1 VRWPIRRKQK
11 TAKDKQ
17 ASSVD
22 SREDPSI
29 SEVRQQQRT
38 WVPRLEL
45 DKAAILWNSSIRE
58 FQRRHSSYVAETL
71 KQSLLLPKDMEALR
85 RIRQPNLFMS
95 LKRDL
100 VMVNLPSYF
109 LAKFQGSFSIILF
122 LFLFFY
128 MGFPCH
134 SCAGYPRGL
143 HS

>member
-1 VRWPIRRKQK
+1 M
-11 TAKDKQ
+11 
-17 ASSVD
+17 D

-45 DKAAILWNSSIRE
+45 DRAAIPWNSSIKE
-58 FQRRHSSYVAETL
+58 FQRRQSSYVVETL
-71 KQSLLLPKDMEALR
+71 EQYLLLPKDMEALR
-85 RIRQPNLFMS
+85 CMRQPNLFMS

-100 VMVNLPSYF
+100 AMVNLPSYL
-109 LAKFQGSFSIILF
+109 LAKCQGAFSIILF

-143 HS
+143 RS